1 MKKKSIR
8 KSVRKKISIILL
20 LGMMTN
26 IIFADIKLNPN
37 SKQNT
42 TIDRSQNNAA
52 TIININTPKRL
63 YSTKH

>member
-8 KSVRKKISIILL
+8 KLVRKKISIILL

-37 SKQNT
+37 SKPVR
-42 TIDRSQNNAA
+42 TIFHKVA
-52 TIININTPKRL
+52 
-63 YSTKH
+63 